1 MKEHIDRL
9 INRVAR
15 WIGWHLPRNV
25 SRHVMDAEYARRI
38 FDLHEW
44 NSRNHAAGIKP
55 KYRIDALEPEPVI
68 SLSTYSD
75 DQLHTF
81 DSSVFGFTEDLP

>member
-1 MKEHIDRL
+1 MKECIERL
-9 INRVAR
+9 TDWVAR
-15 WIGWHLPRNV
+15 WIGWHLPRKV
-25 SRHVMDAEYARRI
+25 ATHAIDAEYDRRLW
-38 FDLHEW
+38 DQW
-44 NSRNHAAGIKP
+44 CDSQV
-55 KYRIDALEPEPVI
+55 DPVL

>member
-1 MKEHIDRL
+1 MKARIDRL
-9 INRVAR
+9 TDRVAR
-15 WIGWHLPRNV
+15 WIGWHLPRKV
-25 SRHVMDAEYARRI
+25 ATHAMHAETSRRADALAIRSKHYQAYMK
-38 FDLHEW
+38 
-44 NSRNHAAGIKP
+44 A
-55 KYRIDALEPEPVI
+55 KYRFDPFEEREPV

>member
-9 INRVAR
+9 TYRVAR
-15 WIGWHLPRNV
+15 WIGWHLPRKV
-25 SRHVMDAEYARRI
+25 ATHAIDAEYDRRM
-38 FDLHEW
+38 FDLYEW
-44 NSRNHAAGIKP
+44 NKANRAAGIKP

-81 DSSVFGFTEDLP
+81 GSSVFGFTEDLP